1 MGSHLVLHPSPGNI
15 CSGQCQKPMMET
27 RCWGC
32 DMEPQAG
39 YNTRWEGLVKGEG
52 LAEVC
57 VIPEGK
63 AVDGSHA
70 EAAGDSVRKGWCKG
84 LLG

>member
-39 YNTRWEGLVKGEG
+39 
-52 LAEVC
+52 
-57 VIPEGK
+57 
-63 AVDGSHA
+63 
-70 EAAGDSVRKGWCKG
+70 
-84 LLG
+84 